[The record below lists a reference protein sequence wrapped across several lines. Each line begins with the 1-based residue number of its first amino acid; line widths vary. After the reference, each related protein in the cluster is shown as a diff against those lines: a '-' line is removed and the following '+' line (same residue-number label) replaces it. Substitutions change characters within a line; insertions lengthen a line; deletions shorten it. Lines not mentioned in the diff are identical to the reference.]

1 MVLVVFKLP
10 PRTGE
15 RAFRGMSREE
25 EFPLEEPDR
34 PAGQPELLE
43 PGGGRGDAG
52 RMWFEMTWGSK
63 AENAHSGS
71 E

>member
-15 RAFRGMSREE
+15 GASGGMSREE

-34 PAGQPELLE
+34 PAGQPEEGE
-43 PGGGRGDAG
+43 PDVGGGQGECGLR
-52 RMWFEMTWGSK
+52 
-63 AENAHSGS
+63 
-71 E
+71 